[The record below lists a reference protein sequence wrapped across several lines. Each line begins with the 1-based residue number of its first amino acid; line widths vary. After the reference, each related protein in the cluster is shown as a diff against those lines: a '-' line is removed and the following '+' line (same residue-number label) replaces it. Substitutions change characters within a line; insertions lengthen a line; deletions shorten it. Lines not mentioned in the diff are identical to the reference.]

1 MPKHVA
7 ERARERVRDGGAQS
21 FSAFVSQAVREKLER
36 AELTSL
42 LEEMEAEYGPV
53 SAERLAWADS
63 VIDRL
68 LARG

>member
-7 ERARERVRDGGAQS
+7 QEARERVRDGDTQS

-36 AELTSL
+36 DDLKRL

-53 SAERLAWADS
+53 SAERLAWADG

-68 LARG
+68 LSRA